1 MTGYKSMS
9 GADVMTALLTPVG
22 AAVRYGCA
30 STRTGVMIAI
40 AAETGEIRF
49 VYIKRW

>member
-1 MTGYKSMS
+1 MTGYKTMS
-9 GADVMTALLTPVG
+9 GADGMTTLLTPAG
-22 AAVRYGCA
+22 AAVRYRCA

-40 AAETGEIRF
+40 AAETGEFRF